1 MTRLARCPC
10 KSGIQASILDNTGP
24 NTRPNEHANKIV
36 ASPPRSIQ
44 VFTKGSNLNIVS
56 NSNRFAKLLVEDA
69 SKRHIFHA
77 QVWGVHDDSCFT
89 IDLSCGADTNRNNA
103 RAVRKSCPFSARVR
117 LRSEAITAPVVIS
130 TTAARALVP
139 PRSIPRAYTF
149 CFAIYISP
157 LEW

>member
-1 MTRLARCPC
+1 M
-10 KSGIQASILDNTGP
+10 ASRSRPERITTSPSLSWRSASSSIIDDTGP

-103 RAVRKSCPFSARVR
+103 RAVRKSCIVERHRCNFDRSLCYKVLPFLGA
-117 LRSEAITAPVVIS
+117 S
-130 TTAARALVP
+130 TFAL
-139 PRSIPRAYTF
+139 
-149 CFAIYISP
+149 
-157 LEW
+157 